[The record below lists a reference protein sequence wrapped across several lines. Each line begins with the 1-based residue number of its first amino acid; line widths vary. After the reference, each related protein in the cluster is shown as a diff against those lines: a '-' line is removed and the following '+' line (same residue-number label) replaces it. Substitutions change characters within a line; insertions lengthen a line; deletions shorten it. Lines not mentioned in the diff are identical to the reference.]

1 LTARKAGLWITAVF
15 FMAAGFLHLV
25 RPAPF
30 LKIVPPW
37 IPMPAAAV
45 LVSGLAE
52 IAGGFGLLIPRLR
65 RPAAWGLAALLI
77 AVFPANVYMAT
88 GNIQM
93 TRTPLPSAFLW
104 ARLALQP
111 PLIWWVLRFRY
122 HKD

>member
-1 LTARKAGLWITAVF
+1 MTARKAGLWITAVF

-111 PLIWWVLRFRY
+111 LLIWWVLRFR
-122 HKD
+122 